1 MLAIRIAS
9 VDFLLR
15 GRLRT
20 VVIFIRY
27 ATIWGIRVKQ
37 EFPVMAIGP
46 HTVVVAAIAKVG

>member
-15 GRLRT
+15 GRLQNFF
-20 VVIFIRY
+20 FIRY
-27 ATIWGIRVKQ
+27 AIICGIRVKQ
-37 EFPVMAIGP
+37 EFAVMAIGP